1 MLVALH
7 DIPASLPEP
16 ISSFASAAPAPTFQ
30 PVQEPSAKPSSAPRG
45 ASPITQAS
53 TPDEKITLFRS
64 LFLGREDVYPKRFES
79 RRTGRSGYQPACANE
94 WIRGICEKPRIRCSE
109 CLHQRWLPVTQEV
122 IRWHLQGRDDRGQ
135 PFVAGVYPML
145 RDDTCWFLAA
155 DFDGDGWI
163 EDATA
168 VLRASQS
175 EGLPAELE
183 RSRSGNGG
191 HVWWF
196 FTEPVPAVTAR
207 RMGTM
212 LLSAAMELRPEI
224 GLGSYDRLFPNQDTL
239 PTGGFGNLIALPMQ
253 RAARDHGNSVFLD
266 SRLQPHPDPWAHLAQ
281 IRRIPRSTL
290 EQQVERADRRNRVL
304 PVARVAMEDDTNLAQ
319 PWNHSSRPADP
330 TAIPRISQPTR
341 LELVLADQIY
351 VPRTELPPALRVRL
365 LRLAAFQNPQ
375 FYLAQSMRLPTYG
388 TPRVISCAEEFPEH
402 VALPR
407 GCQTDLERLLDSV
420 GITHHYRDE
429 RFAGRPLDVR
439 FLGEL
444 RPDQQKAA
452 EAMLRGDM
460 GILEATTA
468 FGKTV
473 LATWLIASRKVNTL
487 VLVHRQQLMEQW
499 IERLA
504 CFLDLPRSRI
514 GCLGAGRRKL
524 GGELDVALIQSMAR
538 LDQTPHPMTDYGQI
552 IVDECHHLS
561 ASSYEAVVRKGR
573 AKFFLGLSAT
583 LTRRDGHHPIV
594 HMQCGPV
601 RHRVDARGQAIER
614 GFNHQVLVRPTGF
627 RPAHTPDPDRRME
640 FQQLGQ
646 ALIEDTRRNNLILA
660 DVVAELGLGRCPLV
674 LTERVDHLVVL
685 EAALKACLT
694 DATIITL
701 RGGLGKRALAE
712 TMERLKESPPSTPR
726 VLLATGKFIG
736 EGFDDPRL
744 DTLFMTYP
752 VSWKGTVAQ
761 YVGRLHRTH
770 AGKKEVRVYDY
781 ADLDVPVLSR
791 MFDKRCSGYEAIGY
805 SLLMPA
811 SALPGWPVEVPLPVM
826 PAWKRDYAASVRR
839 LCLDGVDISLAR
851 QFVHVTNP
859 PAPGAEGVDRARSA
873 TEAFLFRRL
882 ETLPDL
888 AGRFRLNSRLPIP
901 FDGAGEMEVDL
912 SDPDLRIA
920 LEIDGS
926 QHLRDA
932 DAYRRDRSK
941 DVLLQEHGW
950 LILRFLADDVAIRL
964 SETLDAIVRAVDHR
978 QRTHQ
983 QSSPPAT
990 STPL

>member
-1 MLVALH
+1 MQG
-7 DIPASLPEP
+7 PSPTP
-16 ISSFASAAPAPTFQ
+16 SNTPPPAPQVTH
-30 PVQEPSAKPSSAPRG
+30 
-45 ASPITQAS
+45 AS
-53 TPDEKITLFRS
+53 TPDQKITLFRS
-64 LFLGREDVYPKRFES
+64 LFLGREDVYPRRFES
-79 RRTGRSGYQPACANE
+79 RRTGKSGYQPACGNE

-109 CLHQRWLPVTQEV
+109 CLHQRWLPVTEEV

-155 DFDGDGWI
+155 DFDGKGWTD
-163 EDATA
+163 DARA
-168 VLRASQS
+168 VLNASQS
-175 EGLPAELE
+175 AGLPAELE
-183 RSRSGNGG
+183 RSRSGDGG

-196 FTEPVPAVTAR
+196 FSEPVPAVMAR

-253 RAARDHGNSVFLD
+253 KAARDHGNSVFLD
-266 SRLQPHPDPWAHLAQ
+266 VQLQPHRDPWTHLSRIQ
-281 IRRIPRSTL
+281 RIPRSVV
-290 EQQVERADRRNRVL
+290 EQQVDRAERRNRIL
-304 PVARVAMEDDTNLAQ
+304 PIARVAIEDDTSPTQ
-319 PWNHSSRPADP
+319 PWNRSTHPIESP
-330 TAIPRISQPTR
+330 TIPRTSLPAR
-341 LELVLADQIY
+341 LELVLGDQIY
-351 VPRTELPPALRVRL
+351 VPRLELPPALRTRL

-375 FYLAQSMRLPTYG
+375 FYLAQSMRMPTYG

-407 GCQTDLERLLDSV
+407 GCQADLERLLESV
-420 GITHHYRDE
+420 GIKFLYRDE

-439 FLGEL
+439 FQGEL
-444 RPDQQKAA
+444 RPDQEKAA
-452 EAMLRGDM
+452 EAMLRADIGT
-460 GILEATTA
+460 LEATTA

-524 GGELDVALIQSMAR
+524 GGELDVALIQSMAK
-538 LDQTPHPMTDYGQI
+538 LDQVPHPMTDYGQVI
-552 IVDECHHLS
+552 IDECHHLS
-561 ASSYEAVVRKGR
+561 APSYEAVVRKGR

-594 HMQCGPV
+594 TMQCGPV
-601 RHRVDARGQAIER
+601 RHRVDARAQAIER
-614 GFNHQVLVRPTGF
+614 GYHHHVLVRPTGF
-627 RPAHTPDPDRRME
+627 RPTQTSDSDRRME
-640 FQQLGQ
+640 FLQLGQ
-646 ALIEDTRRNNLILA
+646 AMVADTDRNNLILA
-660 DVVAELGLGRCPLV
+660 DVVAELGLGRSPLV
-674 LTERVDHLVVL
+674 LTERVDHLGVL
-685 EAALKACLT
+685 EAALKACLP

-712 TMERLKESPPSTPR
+712 TTKRLKESPSSTPR
-726 VLLATGKFIG
+726 ILLATGKFIG
-736 EGFDDPRL
+736 EGFDDPML
-744 DTLFMTYP
+744 DTLFMTFP

-805 SLLMPA
+805 TLLMPA
-811 SALPGWPVEVPLPVM
+811 SALPGWPTEVPLPVM

-839 LCLDGVDISLAR
+839 LCLDGVDTSLAR

-882 ETLPDL
+882 QTLPAL
-888 AGRFRLNSRLPIP
+888 AGRFRLNARLPIP
-901 FDGAGEMEVDL
+901 FDGTGTMEVDL
-912 SDPDLRIA
+912 SDPDLRIV

-926 QHLRDA
+926 QHLGDA

-950 LILRFLADDVAIRL
+950 LILRFLAEDIGIRL
-964 SETLDAIVRAVDHR
+964 SETLDAILRAVDHR

-983 QSSPPAT
+983 QPANPAT
-990 STPL
+990 ST